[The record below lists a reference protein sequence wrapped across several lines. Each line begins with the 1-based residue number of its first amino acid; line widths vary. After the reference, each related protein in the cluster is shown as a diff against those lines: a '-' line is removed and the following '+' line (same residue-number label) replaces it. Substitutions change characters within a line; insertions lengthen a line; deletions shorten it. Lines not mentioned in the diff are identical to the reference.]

1 MRIAY
6 ASDLSPLNQENADLV
21 VLIPVAIVLGAYL
34 VGSFPTA
41 YVMVRLATGDD
52 IRLLGTKNVGTL
64 NTFQQAGIWP
74 AVPVFLVDVG
84 KGVLAV
90 SVPTW
95 IDAPQWMMFLTAVFV
110 VLGHNWSVFL
120 KFQGGKGAAAILGI
134 SLMLAPTLTLVTLG
148 PVLLVSILIRNI
160 VLGVAFGFILWN
172 IMWVLSGQSPE
183 RISLCVLLT
192 SVVVITYIVSIREH
206 VLQSIK
212 GRRWKELF
220 IGLR

>member
-1 MRIAY
+1 MA
-6 ASDLSPLNQENADLV
+6 

-41 YVMVRLATGDD
+41 YVVVRLVTGDD

-64 NTFQQAGIWP
+64 NTFQQVGIWP
-74 AVPVFLVDVG
+74 AIPVFLVDVG

-95 IDAPQWMMFLTAVFV
+95 IDAPQWMMFLTTVFV

-134 SLMLAPTLTLVTLG
+134 SLMLAPWLTLLTLG

-160 VLGVAFGFILWN
+160 VLGAAFGFILWN
-172 IMWVLSGQSPE
+172 ILWMFTGQSPG
-183 RISLCVLLT
+183 RISLCVFLT
-192 SVVVITYIVSIREH
+192 SVVVTTYLISIR
-206 VLQSIK
+206 QSALEAIK
-212 GRRWKELF
+212 GRRFKEF
-220 IGLR
+220 FTGLR

>member
-1 MRIAY
+1 MA
-6 ASDLSPLNQENADLV
+6 

-41 YVMVRLATGDD
+41 YVVVRLVTGDD

-64 NTFQQAGIWP
+64 NTFQQVGIWS

-134 SLMLAPTLTLVTLG
+134 SLMLAPWLTLLTLG

-160 VLGVAFGFILWN
+160 VLGAAFGFILWN
-172 IMWVLSGQSPE
+172 VNI
-183 RISLCVLLT
+183 C
-192 SVVVITYIVSIREH
+192 
-206 VLQSIK
+206 
-212 GRRWKELF
+212 
-220 IGLR
+220 